1 MKRHVAGALVCRIFY
16 THFNRLPCA
25 SRIAACCSPHGC
37 CLCLSSLYFAA
48 YRLKS
53 SSMCAQDCH
62 VLFATWLLL
71 MHLLGLSSLYFA
83 AYRLKTSSIC
93 AGLPRVVHHV
103 AGAQTLRRT
112 ASARSAPTTSGR
124 KVRRLSSYISA
135 DPMIL

>member
-37 CLCLSSLYFAA
+37 CLC
-48 YRLKS
+48 
-53 SSMCAQDCH
+53 
-62 VLFATWLLL
+62 
-71 MHLLGLSSLYFA
+71 LSSLYFA

-135 DPMIL
+135 DPMILLAKALKLRCLGDSLLNSNLNLS

>member
-1 MKRHVAGALVCRIFY
+1 
-16 THFNRLPCA
+16 
-25 SRIAACCSPHGC
+25 
-37 CLCLSSLYFAA
+37 
-48 YRLKS
+48 
-53 SSMCAQDCH
+53 
-62 VLFATWLLL
+62 

-135 DPMIL
+135 DPMIVLAKALKLRCLGDSLLNSNLNLS